1 MQEKGV
7 LPVTSSLGVLGCWA
21 SHTGSGSRSAT
32 GKDPC
37 WLVGR
42 GQGREVR
49 PISRNLELCPALVK
63 LQERRETAG
72 INAGSWVCNCMPC
85 THGSAGLGM
94 LSGILITRVRGQ
106 VIVGMQ
112 WRRWPD
118 MVDSPDFHSQ

>member
-32 GKDPC
+32 RKDPC

-72 INAGSWVCNCMPC
+72 INALHARISWSWYVVGYFDH
-85 THGSAGLGM
+85 TGARAGY
-94 LSGILITRVRGQ
+94 RGHAMEKMAGYGGQ
-106 VIVGMQ
+106 T
-112 WRRWPD
+112 
-118 MVDSPDFHSQ
+118 

>member
-72 INAGSWVCNCMPC
+72 INAGSWVC
-85 THGSAGLGM
+85 TVHALHARISWSWYVVGYFDHTGARAGY
-94 LSGILITRVRGQ
+94 RGHAMEKMAGYGGQ
-106 VIVGMQ
+106 T
-112 WRRWPD
+112 
-118 MVDSPDFHSQ
+118 